1 MPRLTRGNL
10 LATLKELKSTKRRI
24 VPQVLPAAVQG
35 VLPVRRISSTPK
47 VVSKPHVSPISNISN
62 YQNALQCNGPELLRT
77 LTTLHDFRMPYSGEQ
92 KGELFIHWFYRKR
105 TMDRLSKC
113 EIFHLNM
120 LQYFNVVDRV
130 EVIHIRC
137 AATNDS
143 MTKAMFQAVEILSR
157 GRATVDFKIVPQ
169 KKSWEHDTLRECV
182 EYAVD
187 EDKFV
192 YYTHF
197 KGVSRI
203 VDDIFADHMSRSK
216 YGELDV
222 LYWSYL
228 LYKSLFQEFAPE
240 GTFASILKDGCN
252 KSYRNG
258 KYDCSWTTSK
268 VVPDHHYAGS
278 FQAFDGRALYR
289 KFYDLGMSRIDRASK
304 LWVNDPYTVE
314 MFLSLCN
321 ESTEVAFSHLGI
333 GLSSY
338 NLYKNRQYRDSYY
351 KFINLYNQGIPKFEA
366 VMGKYVVL
374 TYLYG
379 SQTMLREPS
388 YIDEG
393 VEYVCITDRSDIVSK
408 HWKVVKYP
416 MPYLQDDRLRVAYV
430 KFHPFEFVKAEK
442 VLVLD
447 ASYHIC
453 DSLMPLFQS
462 AAMPIMLLP
471 HLYRSRIRDELNEWV
486 RLGRMTLSQL
496 NWFKTVVPYLGGNLD
511 EPLYELSA
519 SVWDGSEVARRL
531 GIETYAVVEY
541 NGFPSN
547 QMPCSILAH
556 RHFKAHV
563 GAIAAE
569 TMKGLR
575 KYKHNS
581 WTPCSKQS
589 YVAV

>member
-1 MPRLTRGNL
+1 MQRLTRGNL

-62 YQNALQCNGPELLRT
+62 SRNALKCNGPELLRT

-169 KKSWEHDTLRECV
+169 KKSWEHDTFMECV

-203 VDDIFADHMSRSK
+203 VDYIFADHMSRNK

-228 LYKSLFQEFAPE
+228 LYKSLFQDFAPE
-240 GTFASILKDGCN
+240 GTFAAIIKDGCN
-252 KSYRNG
+252 KSYRDG
-258 KYDCSWTTSK
+258 KYDCSWTPGR

-278 FQAFDGRALYR
+278 FQAFDGKKLYR

-351 KFINLYNQGIPKFEA
+351 KFINLYSRGLPKFE
-366 VMGKYVVL
+366 VVQGKYVVL

-388 YIDEG
+388 YIDEE
-393 VEYVCITDRSDIVSK
+393 VEYVCITDRDDISSK
-408 HWKVVKYP
+408 HWKIVKYP
-416 MPYLQDDRLRVAYV
+416 MPYLQDDRLRVAYI

-462 AAMPIMLLP
+462 ADKPVMLLP
-471 HLYRSRIRDELNEWV
+471 HLYRSRIREELDEWV
-486 RLGRMTLSQL
+486 RLGRMTLSQS
-496 NWFKTVVPYLGGNLD
+496 NWFKSVIPYIGGNLD
-511 EPLYELSA
+511 ELLYELSA
-519 SVWDGSEVARRL
+519 SVWDGSEVSRRL

-556 RHFKAHV
+556 RHFSEFV
-563 GAIAAE
+563 GAIAPEA
-569 TMKGLR
+569 MKGLR
-575 KYKHNS
+575 KYKHNT
-581 WTPCSKQS
+581 WDLCRKQS
-589 YVAV
+589 YPG